1 MSVSITIRHVPD
13 STRDV
18 LAARAANSGR
28 SLQEYLAAE
37 LQRLASQPSVE
48 DWLARAKEFANE
60 RRPLPFNELLEAI
73 EADRK

>member
-18 LAARAANSGR
+18 LAARAASSGR
-28 SLQEYLAAE
+28 SLQEYLVAE

-48 DWLARAKEFANE
+48 DWLARAKEFADE
-60 RRPLPFNELLEAI
+60 RRPLSVPGLLENI
-73 EADRK
+73 EADRR